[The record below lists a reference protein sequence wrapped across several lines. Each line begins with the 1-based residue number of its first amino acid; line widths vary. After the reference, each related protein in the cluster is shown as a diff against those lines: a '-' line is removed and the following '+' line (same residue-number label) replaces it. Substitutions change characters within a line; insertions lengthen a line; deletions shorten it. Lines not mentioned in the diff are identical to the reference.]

1 MFYPSCIVSTEWLQG
16 GFESPLSYSSNQIT
30 MESSYL
36 FKVYYDKVFILDVF
50 AHTKWEAIE
59 KAFSKFAPS
68 RPLLKREKFK
78 AIIKK

>member
-1 MFYPSCIVSTEWLQG
+1 
-16 GFESPLSYSSNQIT
+16 
-30 MESSYL
+30 MEQEHL
-36 FKVYYDKVFILDVF
+36 FKVYYEKVFVLDVF

-78 AIIKK
+78 ARIKK